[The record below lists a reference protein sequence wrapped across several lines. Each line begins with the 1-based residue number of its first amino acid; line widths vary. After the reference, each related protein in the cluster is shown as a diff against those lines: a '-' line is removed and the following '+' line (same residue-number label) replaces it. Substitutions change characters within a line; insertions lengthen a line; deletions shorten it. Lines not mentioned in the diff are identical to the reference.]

1 MIRTL
6 FTLVLLASFSISY
19 AQNSELDERNGF
31 KHIKMLSKA
40 TDYPELKLDKTKDEN
55 NATYT
60 SRNGYLM
67 SIGDIPIKNFVVYT
81 YKDQIYQIEITTS
94 KNPKLFKSLE
104 EAFGKAKFVVTSNNY
119 VWQGSNVKL
128 SFKSMKGGKGTKMT
142 YTSLKIKD
150 IIKKDEEQKI
160 KDLSKDF

>member
-1 MIRTL
+1 MIRTI
-6 FTLVLLASFSISY
+6 FTLVLLATISNSF

-31 KHIKMLSKA
+31 KHIKILSNA

-55 NATYT
+55 YATYVR
-60 SRNGYLM
+60 RNGHLM
-67 SIGDIPIKNFVVYT
+67 SIGDIPIKEFEVST
-81 YKDQIYQIEITTS
+81 YKNQIYQIDITTP

-119 VWQGSNVKL
+119 VWQGSSVKL
-128 SFKSMKGGKGTKMT
+128 SFKSLKGGKDTKMT

-150 IIKKDEEQKI
+150 IIKQDEEQKI